1 MTNLVIQTFEPSRG
15 PIDRN
20 PGISTDTLTRPSN
33 INGGTT
39 DFNQIAPNNVAL
51 VENAGGDR
59 FLPGSGSLIIDN
71 AVDSLVEREAFAALK
86 RSVGIPISNI
96 LAPNRDNN
104 GLLRSDDP
112 DTVNPGG
119 LGQNVFKDRGA
130 LDRADFVG
138 PAAII
143 EVPQDNDAEGIDTDP
158 SESFLQLKSGVYN
171 EFRIQ
176 LRDTGDTSDPFV
188 GSGIDDSTVVVPV
201 IAGLRASG
209 AAVTLFEGDRLLTE
223 GVDYTFSYDAT
234 KNIIILRPIAGLWRS
249 DRAYRVSINN
259 RDRLVGVAPSAGQVA
274 DEDTF
279 TIIDSDGGRVRYEF
293 DSGFQLI
300 VPEVLQV
307 TVPTS
312 GSGFA
317 VSPMVIYCKSL
328 IP

>member
-1 MTNLVIQTFEPSRG
+1 MTPDQTTPQWATEADQVLAETGILITQGSSSTILNNVLLNIHQSIVGDESSIAGFTAGDQFYKTQALVVTGNTFQFDEP
-15 PIDRN
+15 RN
-20 PGISTDTLTRPSN
+20 TNIRAQVSGSGIGDPGITAGPSSV
-33 INGGTT
+33 NGGST
-39 DFNQIAPNNVAL
+39 DFNQIAPTNASL

-112 DTVNPGG
+112 NTVNTGG

-143 EVPQDNDAEGIDTDP
+143 ESPQDNDAEGIDTDP

-176 LRDTGDTSDPFV
+176 LRDTG
-188 GSGIDDSTVVVPV
+188 I
-201 IAGLRASG
+201 
-209 AAVTLFEGDRLLTE
+209 LLTH
-223 GVDYTFSYDAT
+223 
-234 KNIIILRPIAGLWRS
+234 LWAVESTTTRS
-249 DRAYRVSINN
+249 WCLSSQACAQAEPR
-259 RDRLVGVAPSAGQVA
+259 
-274 DEDTF
+274 
-279 TIIDSDGGRVRYEF
+279 
-293 DSGFQLI
+293 
-300 VPEVLQV
+300 
-307 TVPTS
+307 
-312 GSGFA
+312 
-317 VSPMVIYCKSL
+317 
-328 IP
+328 